1 MDSKKKFNNS
11 DTNGC
16 GCLLFFVLLIV
27 FVVYEIYFWFTHKAS
42 KATKIVLIISGIIIL
57 AAIIS
62 LLSYKIIK
70 KLNSKFHFIKKKN
83 QLVSSDEQNPHET
96 FTNSN
101 SENSEQED
109 TNSHKAQNKPFF
121 LTISN
126 LLEYVDGM
134 SADGAKFEEFCCT
147 ILRFNGFYNVQM
159 TRSSSDYG
167 VDILAEKDGITYA
180 IQCKCYSDKVGNK
193 AVQEAYSGK
202 SFYDRMVAAVLTNNY
217 FTNAAIET
225 AKANNVLL
233 WNRGYLSKLMKALVI
248 TQNQFEIE
256 EFGHLNNSSNNNSI
270 QEIESDETGNE

>member
-1 MDSKKKFNNS
+1 
-11 DTNGC
+11 
-16 GCLLFFVLLIV
+16 
-27 FVVYEIYFWFTHKAS
+27 
-42 KATKIVLIISGIIIL
+42 
-57 AAIIS
+57 
-62 LLSYKIIK
+62 
-70 KLNSKFHFIKKKN
+70 
-83 QLVSSDEQNPHET
+83 
-96 FTNSN
+96 
-101 SENSEQED
+101 
-109 TNSHKAQNKPFF
+109 
-121 LTISN
+121 
-126 LLEYVDGM
+126 M

>member
-42 KATKIVLIISGIIIL
+42 KATKIVLIVLGIIIL

-70 KLNSKFHFIKKKN
+70 KLDSKFHFIKKKISLYH
-83 QLVSSDEQNPHET
+83 Q
-96 FTNSN
+96 TNKIHMKHS
-101 SENSEQED
+101 QIQ
-109 TNSHKAQNKPFF
+109 TQKIQNKRIQILIKLKISFF

-159 TRSSSDYG
+159 TKSSSDYG